1 MTRSLFVTLAVLA
14 VALPTASAQSSGDS
28 TADARQDAAREVL
41 VLSVVYH
48 IDRYVY
54 DVYDGNETEAV
65 LYNSTGTLIVR
76 SPQSKQ
82 RVMVVLEPDG
92 QYAATSGPNAI
103 FLSPFDSVGQ
113 FVPRTAD
120 YLAMS
125 DVTTHAVHVF
135 ICASDSDDPFTVND
149 LGTACRSWTE
159 IGPIS
164 DSPGLTLV
172 IINGPELGGGR
183 NRPGDDG

>member
-1 MTRSLFVTLAVLA
+1 MTRFLLVTAAALT
-14 VALPTASAQSSGDS
+14 VALPTAAAQS
-28 TADARQDAAREVL
+28 TEAQRDAAREVL
-41 VLSVVYH
+41 VLSVVYRV
-48 IDRYVY
+48 DRYVY

-65 LYNSTGTLIVR
+65 LYNSIISGLIVR

-92 QYAATSGPNAI
+92 QHPATSGPNAI

-113 FVPRTAD
+113 FAPRTAD
-120 YLAMS
+120 YLTMS

-135 ICASDSDDPFTVND
+135 LCADDSDDPFAAND
-149 LGTACRSWTE
+149 LTLACRSWTE

-164 DSPGLTLV
+164 DGPGLTLV
-172 IINGPELGGGR
+172 IVNGPELGGSH